1 MIRLNEKQRS
11 CFTTGNN
18 RGFNGN
24 LEPWSIR
31 RSHHKRRRISIQCQR
46 IWFLL
51 YVSQVAK
58 TNFSFSVSFH
68 TVVKYWRKLL
78 QISGVTTSEESI
90 FTYVGLADW
99 YSFVEGSEWQPVLEP
114 TFPEGITDLTE
125 DDVSVSF
132 ILLLLIYATNI
143 IIK

>member
-1 MIRLNEKQRS
+1 M
-11 CFTTGNN
+11 
-18 RGFNGN
+18 
-24 LEPWSIR
+24 
-31 RSHHKRRRISIQCQR
+31 
-46 IWFLL
+46 
-51 YVSQVAK
+51 
-58 TNFSFSVSFH
+58 
-68 TVVKYWRKLL
+68 
-78 QISGVTTSEESI
+78 QISGVTTPEESI